1 MNGFAAFLRKEWVEA
16 LRSYRIL
23 ILGAVFLLLGIMN
36 PLSAKFLP
44 ELVNAMMPEGMT
56 IALAQPQALDSYLQ
70 FFKNVPQIGLIVLV
84 VVFSG
89 MLPRELQNGTLV
101 NLLTKGLT
109 RSSVALASFYA
120 LFCFGAA
127 LTFCAL
133 A

>member
-70 FFKNVPQIGLIVLV
+70 FFKMSPKLV
-84 VVFSG
+84 
-89 MLPRELQNGTLV
+89 
-101 NLLTKGLT
+101 
-109 RSSVALASFYA
+109 
-120 LFCFGAA
+120 
-127 LTFCAL
+127 
-133 A
+133 

>member
-70 FFKNVPQIGLIVLV
+70 FLKCPPNWFNRACRRVQ
-84 VVFSG
+84 
-89 MLPRELQNGTLV
+89 RH
-101 NLLTKGLT
+101 
-109 RSSVALASFYA
+109 
-120 LFCFGAA
+120 AA
-127 LTFCAL
+127 ARAAKRNACKPAD
-133 A
+133 